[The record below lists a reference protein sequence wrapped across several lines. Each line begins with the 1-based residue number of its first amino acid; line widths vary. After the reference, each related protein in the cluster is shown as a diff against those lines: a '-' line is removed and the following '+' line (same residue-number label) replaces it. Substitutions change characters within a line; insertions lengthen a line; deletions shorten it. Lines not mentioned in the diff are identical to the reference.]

1 MLTAQEVKSIACPPD
16 KNQIKKSDG
25 KGLFLLV
32 KNNNSKLW
40 RLRYKYAGK
49 HQEMA
54 LGGYPTISLSE
65 ARRMAEKARL
75 SLIQG
80 VNPMDERRERK
91 RASNPED
98 RAFGVIALKWWE
110 QQKDSWSSD
119 HASRIRRWIQN
130 DAQAINDLAIDE
142 IDAGHITELMLSIE
156 ASGSPKKAPVMLSVI
171 NRIFGYALAH
181 RLTRTNPAQGL
192 PLRDIIKPLPK
203 VKHQAAIVT
212 PSELA
217 QLIIDIDSY
226 NSGSFCT
233 REALKLI
240 PRIFLRPK
248 EIRHLR
254 WEYIDFEAKL
264 IRIPEQEM
272 KRQREHLVP
281 LASQVVQQL
290 QEIKKVTGYSAYVFP
305 GERDSSKPISKNV
318 MTNRLRTLGYA
329 ADVMTTHGFRSSA
342 STILHEQGW
351 DHNVIEV
358 QLAHLTGTATSRAYN
373 RSIFLAKRTKMMQE
387 WADYLERLKSGG
399 KELSTLDFRELAQTL

>member
-1 MLTAQEVKSIACPPD
+1 MLTAQEVKSIGCPPD

-54 LGGYPTISLSE
+54 LGGYPAISLSE
-65 ARRMAEKARL
+65 ARRMAEEARL

-91 RASNPED
+91 KASNPQD

-130 DAQAINDLAIDE
+130 DAKKISVLAIDE
-142 IDAGHITELMLSIE
+142 IDAGHITELMLDVE
-156 ASGSPKKAPVMLSVI
+156 ASGSPKKAPVILSVI

-181 RLTRTNPAQGL
+181 RLTRINPAQGL
-192 PLRDIIKPLPK
+192 PLRDIIRPLPK

-217 QLIIDIDSY
+217 QLIIDIDGH

-281 LASQVVQQL
+281 LASQVVQQF
-290 QEIKKVTGYSAYVFP
+290 QEIKKVTGYSVYVFP

-318 MTNRLRTLGYA
+318 MTNRLRTLGYS

-387 WADYLERLKSGG
+387 WADYLEGLKSGG